1 MMDLLKQ
8 LKRITPDASFSARS
22 RIELLAQTPGRIVRP
37 SFMQLIGESF
47 ASAGA
52 LALVGMLLLVA
63 VGGFSAW
70 NVLTPLRIASLDPTG
85 LTAEAEAIDIQIQ
98 LADVGYADTLTA
110 ESTPA
115 VAAGSPA
122 AEERQAAATKKL
134 AKELGIVQP
143 VATTTDPAPTTIDD
157 ALDALAE

>member
-22 RIELLAQTPGRIVRP
+22 RIELVSQMPARVVRP
-37 SFMQLIGESF
+37 SVWQLIGESF

-52 LALVGMLLLVA
+52 LALVGMLLVVA

-70 NVLTPLRIASLDPTG
+70 NVLTPLRIASLDPVG

-98 LADVGYADTLTA
+98 LAGVGYTDLEAA

-115 VAAGSPA
+115 IAGAPA
-122 AEERQAAATKKL
+122 TEDRQSTATHKL
-134 AKELGIVQP
+134 AKELGVLEA
-143 VATTTDPAPTTIDD
+143 VATTSDKKVTTLDE
-157 ALDALAE
+157 ALDVLAE

>member
-8 LKRITPDASFSARS
+8 LKRINPDPSFSARS
-22 RIELLAQTPGRIVRP
+22 RIELLSQMPARVMRP
-37 SFMQLIGESF
+37 SLWQFLGESV

-70 NVLTPLRIASLDPTG
+70 NFLTPLRIASLDPAG

-98 LADVGYADTLTA
+98 LAGVGYTDLEAA

-115 VAAGSPA
+115 IAGAPLPGQ
-122 AEERQAAATKKL
+122 RQSIATHKL
-134 AKELGIVQP
+134 AAELGIVEP
-143 VATTTDPAPTTIDD
+143 TATTTGHDAITIDE

>member
-8 LKRITPDASFSARS
+8 LKRITPDTSFSARS
-22 RIELLAQTPGRIVRP
+22 RIELLTQMPVRISRP
-37 SFMQLIGESF
+37 SMWQLLGESV

-98 LADVGYADTLTA
+98 LAGVGYTDLEAS

-115 VAAGSPA
+115 IAGAPA
-122 AEERQAAATKKL
+122 ADDRQSIATHKL
-134 AKELGIVQP
+134 AQELGVAET
-143 VATTTDPAPTTIDD
+143 VATTSDAKVTTLDE
-157 ALDALAE
+157 ALDALVE

>member
-8 LKRITPDASFSARS
+8 LKRITPDPSFSARS
-22 RIELLAQTPGRIVRP
+22 RIELLAQMPMRIVRP
-37 SFMQLIGESF
+37 SIWQLFGESM

-70 NVLTPLRIASLDPTG
+70 NFLTPLRITSLDPAG

-98 LADVGYADTLTA
+98 LAGVGYADLQAA

-115 VAAGSPA
+115 AADAPLPERRQSIA
-122 AEERQAAATKKL
+122 THKLAEELGL
-134 AKELGIVQP
+134 AE
-143 VATTTDPAPTTIDD
+143 PAPTTTDAHTVTIDE

>member
-1 MMDLLKQ
+1 MIHILKQ
-8 LKRITPDASFSARS
+8 LKRINPDPSFSARS
-22 RIELLAQTPGRIVRP
+22 RIELLAQMPMRIMRP
-37 SFMQLIGESF
+37 SVWQLLGESM

-52 LALVGMLLLVA
+52 LALVGILLLVA

-70 NVLTPLRIASLDPTG
+70 NFLTPLRIASLDPAG

-98 LADVGYADTLTA
+98 LAGVGYTDLEAA

-115 VAAGSPA
+115 IAGAPA
-122 AEERQAAATKKL
+122 PERQQNIATHKL
-134 AKELGIVQP
+134 AQELGVALP
-143 VATTTDPAPTTIDD
+143 TATTTDDNTLTIDE

>member
-8 LKRITPDASFSARS
+8 LKRIAPDPSFSARS
-22 RIELLAQTPGRIVRP
+22 RIELLAQMPVRIVRP
-37 SFMQLIGESF
+37 SLWQFLGESV

-52 LALVGMLLLVA
+52 LALVGILLLVA

-70 NVLTPLRIASLDPTG
+70 NFLTPLRIASLDPAG

-98 LADVGYADTLTA
+98 LAGVGYTDSPMA

-115 VAAGSPA
+115 IAGTSTLEQRHNRAAH
-122 AEERQAAATKKL
+122 KL
-134 AKELGIVQP
+134 AEGLGVVQST
-143 VATTTDPAPTTIDD
+143 ATTTEEGQVTIDD
-157 ALDALAE
+157 ALSALAE